1 MSNSFHRVSH
11 SLRAD
16 SGIGSAAALVVA
28 LVLLA
33 CWLAW
38 AFRARVTRY
47 EISDSARLEVA
58 AAAYPVQASVFGRLV
73 SSQLFLG
80 KQIQAGDVL
89 AEVDSNSERLS
100 LQEERTRLSALQPQL
115 DALRAQ
121 MHSEDEGRTDEH
133 RVLTLSTDG
142 ARAQYRE
149 ADAQAALAEKEAERA
164 GRLRAEG
171 IMAEADAERAKAEAQ
186 SKRAAAENLRLAIS
200 RLEPELQVR
209 NTDRDVR
216 LKQILADIAK
226 LEADMAT
233 SSETIKRLEYE
244 IERRRIRAP
253 ISGHLGEAAALR
265 PGSHISEGQQ
275 LGVILPDGKL
285 QVIAEFQPSSALGKV
300 RPGQPAVLRLQGF
313 PWAQYGTISAQV
325 SRVAG
330 EIRDGKVRV
339 ELAVKPSSPSKIPFQ
354 HGLPGSVEVQ
364 IERVSPAALVLRSAG
379 ELVGAH

>member
-1 MSNSFHRVSH
+1 MPHGFHRVSH

-16 SGIGSAAALVVA
+16 SGIGSTAALMTGIM
-28 LVLLA
+28 LLG

-38 AFRARVTRY
+38 AFEARVTRY
-47 EISDSARLEVA
+47 EISDSARLELA
-58 AAAYPVQASVFGRLV
+58 AAAYPVQAGVSGRLI
-73 SSQLFLG
+73 STQLVLG

-89 AEVDSNSERLS
+89 AEIDSSSERLNLEEEQTHLAS
-100 LQEERTRLSALQPQL
+100 LKPQL

-121 MHSEDEGRTDEH
+121 MRSEDEGRTDET
-133 RVLTLSTDG
+133 RVLAVSTDG

-149 ADAQAALAEKEAERA
+149 ADAQAVLAEREADRA
-164 GRLRAEG
+164 SRLRAEG
-171 IMAEADAERAKAEAQ
+171 ILAEADAERSKAEAQ
-186 SKRAAAENLRLAIS
+186 SKRAAAETLKLAIS
-200 RLEPELQVR
+200 RLGPELQVR

-226 LEADMAT
+226 LDADILT
-233 SSETIKRLEYE
+233 SSETMKRLEYE
-244 IERRRIRAP
+244 IDRRRIRAP
-253 ISGHLGEAAALR
+253 ASGRLGEAAALR
-265 PGSHISEGQQ
+265 PGSHINEGQQ

-285 QVIAEFQPSSALGKV
+285 QVIAEFEPSAALGKV
-300 RPGQPAVLRLQGF
+300 RSGQPAVLRLQGF
-313 PWAQYGTISAQV
+313 PWAQYGTVSAKV

-339 ELAVKPSSPSKIPFQ
+339 ELAVNSASPSRIPFQ

-379 ELVGAH
+379 EMVGAR